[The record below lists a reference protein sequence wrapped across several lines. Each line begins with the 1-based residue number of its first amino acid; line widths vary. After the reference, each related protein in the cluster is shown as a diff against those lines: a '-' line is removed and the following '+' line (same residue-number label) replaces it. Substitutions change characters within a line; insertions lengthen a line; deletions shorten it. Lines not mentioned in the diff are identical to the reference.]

1 MLDILLHARALDARA
16 LSDLLYFGV
25 EGALVPSDDSVAP
38 ATGAAVRRGWE
49 ETAAAAR
56 RLRRAGLA
64 GRAALGVHPNRI
76 PLRGLEAL
84 LAELPELLSRPEVAA
99 VGAIG
104 LAAGGE
110 LEERVLTRQLEL
122 ARELRLPV
130 LVTTPA
136 ANRERL
142 TRRVIALLRDAEVE
156 PARALVLVD
165 LRTVRVVRA
174 CGHVAVLSLSGSDG
188 PRGGIDAAARV
199 VASLGPEGIALGS
212 DAGLAG
218 GDLLALPRAADRLA
232 RLGLEPAVIRRVC
245 GGTAARL
252 LGVEPSGRR
261 PAARGARV

>member
-1 MLDILLHARALDARA
+1 MLDVLLHARALGPRA
-16 LSDLLYFGV
+16 LADLQFFGV

-38 ATGAAVRRGWE
+38 STAAAVRRGWE

-64 GRAALGVHPNRI
+64 GRAALGIHPNRI

-84 LAELPELLSRPEVAA
+84 LAELPDLLSRPEVAA

-110 LEERVLTRQLEL
+110 LEERVLLRQLEL

-136 ANRERL
+136 TRRERL
-142 TRRVIALLRDAEVE
+142 TRRVLAILREVE
-156 PARALVLVD
+156 LEPERALVLAD
-165 LRTVRVVRA
+165 PRTVRVVRA
-174 CGHVAVLSLSGSDG
+174 CGHAAVLSLSEGA
-188 PRGGIDAAARV
+188 GIDAAARV

-232 RLGLEPAVIRRVC
+232 RRGLEPAVIRRVC

-252 LGVEPSGRR
+252 LGVEPPSRR
-261 PAARGARV
+261 SAARGARA